1 MPLHTHTKQ
10 YAILS
15 GEFYFDPL
23 VNGVYEGERYLGNT
37 PSGEMTV
44 SPQKLD
50 HYDGDTNEVSKDFSV
65 ATKVDRAL
73 AMTLDEVSE
82 ENLALFFGAAIT
94 AVAQVATPETGYAIS
109 DVKLG
114 RYYQLGQST
123 SRPTG
128 VRNVSAV
135 VIKKGA
141 TTLVLNTDYLLDAA
155 RARIY
160 ILPTSATVVDGDDLT
175 ADFTPA
181 ANTRNQ
187 LATGAGATVEGR
199 LRFLANNISGTNR
212 DYYFPS
218 VSVTPSGGFQ
228 LKGGGENPTVA
239 SMPVTVE
246 ILKPAN
252 GEAIYIDGPTS

>member
-23 VNGVYEGERYLGNT
+23 VNGVYQGERYLGNT
-37 PSGEMTV
+37 PNGELTI
-44 SPQKLD
+44 SPEKLD
-50 HYDGDTNEVSKDFSV
+50 HYDADANTVAKDFSY
-65 ATKVDRAL
+65 ATKVDRSL

-82 ENLALFFGAAIT
+82 ENLALFFGAAISAIT
-94 AVAQVATPETGYAIS
+94 QVATPVVGFAIN
-109 DVKLG
+109 DVKKG
-114 RYYQLGQST
+114 RYYQLGQNSGN
-123 SRPTG
+123 PTG

-135 VIKKGA
+135 AVKKGA
-141 TTLVLNTDYLLDAA
+141 TTLVLGTDYLLDAA

-160 ILPTSATVVDGDDLT
+160 ILPTSVTVLDNDDLT
-175 ADFTPA
+175 ADYTPA
-181 ANTRNQ
+181 ANSRNR

-199 LRFLANNISGTNR
+199 LRFLANNVSGTNR

-218 VSVTPSGGFQ
+218 VSITPSGGFQ

-239 SMPVTVE
+239 TMPVAVE

-252 GEAIYIDGPTS
+252 AEAIYIDGPTA